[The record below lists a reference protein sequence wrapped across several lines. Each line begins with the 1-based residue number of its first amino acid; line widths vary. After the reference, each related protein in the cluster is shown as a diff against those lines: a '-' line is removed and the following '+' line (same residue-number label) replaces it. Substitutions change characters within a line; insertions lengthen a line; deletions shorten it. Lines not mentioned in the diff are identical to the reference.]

1 MKKLL
6 FFVVFLAAIGAGGW
20 GYYQHRLDV
29 AKEQEAKFSPNPAE
43 IYAGILEALQPT
55 LQLHEYGL
63 TMLVPG
69 NRMGEFEW
77 NFRGT
82 LSKESARP
90 PFFGR
95 VTYTC
100 GTSDANYCWHL
111 AELAVDGRQIEII
124 TGAVGNEV
132 VTETS
137 IKQDNTADSAQA
149 GEGVKQEANSEP
161 ALEKIA
167 GKIPSDVPD
176 DAASE
181 EVTAVTSDTG
191 ALPVENVKIWHT
203 TSNTVNARL
212 GPGIDYGVAFQ
223 MPSSTPLKLI
233 EEQDSWGRFSYLGE
247 DGKVY
252 SVWMAMSL
260 VENN

>member
-6 FFVVFLAAIGAGGW
+6 LFVVFLVAISAGGW
-20 GYYQHRLDV
+20 GYYQHRINV
-29 AKEQEAKFSPNPAE
+29 SKEQEGKFSPNPAE

-69 NRMGEFEW
+69 NRKGELEW

-82 LSKESARP
+82 LSKETAMP

-100 GTSDANYCWHL
+100 GTTDTNYCWHL
-111 AELAVDGRQIEII
+111 VELAVNGRQIE
-124 TGAVGNEV
+124 V
-132 VTETS
+132 VTSTVGKEIATGTS
-137 IKQDNTADSAQA
+137 IKQDNTSDSDQA
-149 GEGVKQEANSEP
+149 GEGLNQNANSEP
-161 ALEKIA
+161 ASSTIAEKIP
-167 GKIPSDVPD
+167 GDVSDDTV
-176 DAASE
+176 SE
-181 EVTAVTSDTG
+181 EVTAVTNETG
-191 ALPVENVKIWHT
+191 ALPVEHVKIWHT
-203 TSNTVNARL
+203 TSSAVNARM
-212 GPGIDYGVAFQ
+212 GPGTDYEVAFQ
-223 MPSSTPLKLI
+223 MPSSTPLKLM
-233 EEQDSWGRFSYLGE
+233 EERDGWGRFSYSGE